1 MAFIQST
8 GIVFG
13 NGTTLDSKYGII
25 PQNSTQIFYQASAP
39 TGWTKVTFHDPP
51 TNSQSVDNKAL
62 RIVSGTGGSY
72 GGSRSFTQVFPA
84 TAAGISTMVTLGG
97 TVGATTLDL
106 TQLPIHQHGAGGSFP
121 NFAGSAGSSP
131 FRQEVRNPIAYAFR
145 SSYRQIVNQRN
156 IVNFRQPT
164 TVRQPQYYRQ
174 PRTYQR
180 PTNFQQPRDFRRPY
194 LISSR
199 FPYTAW
205 VSFRQPRSYQRP
217 YSYRRPYFSRSYTNW
232 QRPTSYFRPGGG
244 WRRPIYSWFG
254 SYRRPYGGYG
264 GGYFVSA
271 RRPYLSRGYTNWQAP
286 RSFGFPVNQQSPSY
300 TTQPRRQPVYSNN
313 QQPNSYR
320 RPYSFGT
327 PVSYR
332 AVVNFRA
339 TVNQRNPAYYRQPT
353 TYRVAV
359 RYPVVNNVRYAT
371 RVLVPGGTIRGID
384 QNGPSTSSVG
394 GGQAHSHPFT
404 GSTIPLSGSIDLRLQ
419 YIDVII
425 CKFN

>member
-1 MAFIQST
+1 MAFIQSD

-13 NGTTLDSKYGII
+13 NTTSLASKYGII
-25 PQNSTQIFYQASAP
+25 PQNSVQIFYQASAP
-39 TGWTKVTFHDPP
+39 TGWTQVAFHDPP
-51 TNSQSVDNKAL
+51 TNSQSIDNKAL

-72 GGSRSFTQVFPA
+72 GGLTSFTTVFPA
-84 TAAGISTMVTLGG
+84 TAAGITTNVTLQG
-97 TVGATTLDL
+97 TVGDTTLTL
-106 TQLPIHQHGAGGSFP
+106 NQLPIHQHGAGGSFP

-131 FRQEVRNPIAYAFR
+131 FRQEVRNPISYAFR

-156 IVNFRQPT
+156 LINYRQPT

-174 PRTYQR
+174 PRSYQQ

-194 LISSR
+194 LISQR
-199 FPYTAW
+199 FPYFAAQ
-205 VSFRQPRSYQRP
+205 SYRQPRSYQRP
-217 YSYRRPYFSRSYTNW
+217 YSYRRPYFSFGYTNW
-232 QRPTSYFRPGGG
+232 QRPVSYFRPGG

-254 SYRRPYGGYG
+254 GYRRPYGYG
-264 GGYFVSA
+264 GGYFVSS
-271 RRPYLSRGYTNWQAP
+271 RRPYFTRSYTNWQRP
-286 RSFGFPVNQQSPSY
+286 GSFGFPVNQQRPSY
-300 TTQPRRQPVYSNN
+300 TIVPRRQPVYSNN

-327 PVSYR
+327 PVSAR

-339 TVNQRNPAYYRQPT
+339 TVNQRNPASYRQPVA
-353 TYRVAV
+353 YRVAV

-371 RVLVPGGTIRGID
+371 RVLVPGGTIRGTD

-404 GSTIPLSGSIDLRLQ
+404 GTTVPLSGTIDLRVQ
-419 YIDVII
+419 YIDVIV
-425 CKFN
+425 CKFD